1 MPDAPTFT
9 AEPFVDGL
17 HYGEGPRWHD
27 GRLWYSDFYDAAVFS
42 VGDDGHPRPEV
53 DVPTRPSGLGWL
65 PDGRLLVVSMRDR
78 TLLRREPDGTLVRHA
93 DLSPWANWP
102 ANDMLVDSRGRAYV
116 GNFGFDLEGFF
127 ERRVEPATTS
137 LVRVDPDGT
146 ACEAATGLGFPNGTV
161 LTPDERTMVIAE
173 TFALQLTAFDVAAD
187 GSLSNRRVWA
197 SLGDCAPDGICL
209 DAEGCVWVANA
220 LAAECRRVAEGGEV
234 VGRVVTGQS
243 CFACMLGGPDRRN
256 LYCCTAPT
264 SQASEASKAR
274 NGRIERVEVEV
285 PGAGLP

>member
-9 AEPFVDGL
+9 AEPFVEGL
-17 HYGEGPRWHD
+17 YYGEGPRWHD
-27 GRLWYSDFYDAAVFS
+27 GRLWYSDFYDEAVFS
-42 VGDDGHPRPEV
+42 VGDDGQPRREA

-65 PDGRLLVVSMRDR
+65 PDGRLLVVSMTDR
-78 TLLRREPDGTLVRHA
+78 TLLRRELDGTLVRHA
-93 DLSPWANWP
+93 DLSPWATWH
-102 ANDMLVDSRGRAYV
+102 ANEMVVDSRGRAYV
-116 GNFGFDLEGFF
+116 GNFGFDLDGFF

-137 LVRVDPDGT
+137 LIRVDPDGT
-146 ACEAATGLGFPNGTV
+146 ACEAANGLGFPNGTV

-173 TFALQLTAFDVAAD
+173 TFALQLTAFDVADD

-197 SLGDCAPDGICL
+197 SLEGCAPDGICL
-209 DAEGCVWVANA
+209 DADGCVWVANA

-243 CFACMLGGPDRRN
+243 CFACMLGGPDRRT
-256 LYCCTAPT
+256 LFCCTAPT
-264 SQASEASKAR
+264 SESSGASKAR